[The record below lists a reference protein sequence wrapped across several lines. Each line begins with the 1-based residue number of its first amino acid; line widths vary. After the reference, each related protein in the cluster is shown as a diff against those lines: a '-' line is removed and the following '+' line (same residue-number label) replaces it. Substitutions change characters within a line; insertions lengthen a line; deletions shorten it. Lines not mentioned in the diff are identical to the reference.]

1 VGQKVH
7 PTGFRLGYTKTWSS
21 TWYADKQY
29 ADFLHEDLKIRDFVK
44 KRFPFAGIAKVDI
57 ERAGDKA
64 KITIH
69 TARPGLVI
77 GRRGAEVDRLRYDI
91 QEYVGREVFINIVE
105 VRTPE
110 LNAQLVAENIALQL
124 ERRVS
129 FRRAMKMA
137 LTTGMRFG
145 AKGIKIAVA
154 GRLGGAEI
162 ARQEWYREGRVPL
175 HTLRADI
182 DYAFAISRTT
192 FGTIGVKVWVFHE
205 ELSPDDLAAGKKAAE
220 PPARPRTRG

>member
-1 VGQKVH
+1 
-7 PTGFRLGYTKTWSS
+7 LGYTKTWSS

-44 KRFPFAGIAKVDI
+44 ARFPYAGIAKIDI
-57 ERAGDKA
+57 ERAGEKV
-64 KITIH
+64 KMTIH

-77 GRRGAEVDRLRYDI
+77 GRRGAEVDRLRYDV
-91 QEYVGREVFINIVE
+91 QELVGREMFVNIVE

-145 AKGIKIAVA
+145 AKGMKIAVA

-182 DYAFAISRTT
+182 DYGFATSRTT
-192 FGTIGVKVWVFHE
+192 FGAIGVKVWVFHE
-205 ELSPDDLAAGKKAAE
+205 ELSPDALATGKGAKE
-220 PPARPRTRG
+220 PPARRRTRG

>member
-1 VGQKVH
+1 MGQKVH

-29 ADFLHEDLKIRDFVK
+29 ANFLHEDLKIRDFIK
-44 KRFPFAGIAKVDI
+44 KRFPYAGIAKVDI
-57 ERAGDKA
+57 ARAGEKA

-77 GRRGAEVDRLRYDI
+77 GRRGAEVDQLRYDI
-91 QEYVGREVFINIVE
+91 QEFVGRDIFVNIVE

-145 AKGIKIAVA
+145 AKGIKISVA

-182 DYAFAISRTT
+182 DYGFAISRTT
-192 FGTIGVKVWVFHE
+192 FGAIGVKVWVFHE
-205 ELSPDDLAAGKKAAE
+205 ELSPEALATGKETKQRPAA
-220 PPARPRTRG
+220 PRTRG